1 MEHELV
7 DAHLQTVTMINGLL
21 SIETI
26 PNLLKHAYNYLL
38 FFLMAEI
45 YVNNIKLSMGKNPW
59 LTA

>member
-1 MEHELV
+1 M

-26 PNLLKHAYNYLL
+26 PNLLKHTYNYLL
-38 FFLMAEI
+38 FLLMAEI